1 MNLLRDEWGIPHV
14 RGASLTEVARLQGRA
29 TARDRAW
36 QLEIERL
43 RGEGR
48 TAELLGPAGLEWDVF
63 ARRARLAA
71 VARAAYE
78 RLDEETQGFLAAYVD
93 GVRAGLAETSC
104 PELDGPDGLGP
115 APGTWQPWTPL
126 AVFWVQQILFGS
138 FPSKLFGARAARV
151 LGPEAELFR
160 TDGLSGGSNAYAVG
174 GGRTVSGLPLVAGD
188 PHRVFEAPNVYLQ
201 VRLACT
207 DPDDAFDVVGMTFP
221 GVPGVQH
228 FAHAGQVAWG
238 ITNAMA
244 DYQDLVR
251 VDLARSAG
259 SVRSSNGEVRRSVE
273 TVLVRDQEPV
283 EVEILETDRG
293 PVVLGGPDEGWGKVL
308 RSPGHELGDLGFGAL
323 LPLLRSR
330 SVADVEAAV
339 AHWVEPVNNWVIAD
353 VAGDVVHTV
362 GGRVPRRDEAGE
374 WTGWVAPLPRR
385 TASTHGSVVTAND
398 RCMPEFD
405 VLASGFAPPFRA
417 QRIGRL
423 LDEAGSLDAERAMAV
438 LADTT
443 QTAGG
448 PLLALL
454 PVDLRPPALVD
465 WDGAMDGSPGAAWF
479 AALRA
484 EVVDRIC
491 AAPALA
497 PLLEPSEHGPLYE
510 PWFSLPS
517 RVAACLHVILSAK
530 RPFGLDPIV
539 LVEEAA
545 RAVYLAESAHTDAE
559 TPTQLVMTSRLGKD
573 SGQDEPTRRGHLT
586 NWPER
591 HRFWPLHAL
600 EQFELP
606 HVRTAPA
613 TPLPGDT
620 DTVRCNA
627 WIPGTTV
634 TVRGSVARYA
644 WDLADRDDSR
654 WVVPLGVSGSPDS
667 PHHTDQH
674 DAWARGGAVRVVT
687 DWSLLTE
694 EKTCP

>member
-1 MNLLRDEWGIPHV
+1 MSLSRDEWGIPHV
-14 RGASLTEVARLQGRA
+14 RGASLTEVARLQGWA

-48 TAELLGPAGLEWDVF
+48 TAELLGPAGLEWDTF

-71 VARAAYE
+71 VAQDAFE
-78 RLDEETQGFLAAYVD
+78 RLDEETQGFLTAYVE
-93 GVRAGLAETSC
+93 GVRSGLEGASC

-115 APGTWQPWTPL
+115 APGAWQPWTPL

-151 LGPEAELFR
+151 LAADAELFR
-160 TDGLSGGSNAYAVG
+160 TEGLSGGSNAYAVG
-174 GGRTVSGLPLVAGD
+174 GGRTRSGLPLIAGD

-207 DPDDAFDVVGMTFP
+207 DPDDTFDVVGMTFP

-244 DYQDLVR
+244 DYQDLYR
-251 VDLARSAG
+251 VDLRSRG
-259 SVRSSNGEVRRSVE
+259 GVVSRSVE

-283 EVEILETDRG
+283 EVEVLETDRG
-293 PVVLGGPDEGWGKVL
+293 PVVLGGPDEGWGQVL

-353 VAGDVVHTV
+353 VAGNVVHTV
-362 GGRVPRRDEAGE
+362 GGRVPRRDAAGE
-374 WTGWVAPLPRR
+374 WTGWVDPLPRR
-385 TASTHGSVVTAND
+385 TAAPDRAVVTAND

-405 VLASGFAPPFRA
+405 VLATSFAPPFRA
-417 QRIGRL
+417 GRIRDL
-423 LDEAGSLDAERAMAV
+423 LDGAGPLDAEGAVGV

-443 QTAGG
+443 QTAGA
-448 PLLALL
+448 PLLALV
-454 PVDLRPPALVD
+454 PADLRPQALAE
-465 WDGAMDGSPGAAWF
+465 WDGAMDGSPGAAWY

-491 AAPALA
+491 AAPVLA
-497 PLLEPSEHGPLYE
+497 PLREPSEHGPLYE
-510 PWFSLPS
+510 PWFSLAA
-517 RVAACLHVILSAK
+517 RVAGALHIILAAEK
-530 RPFGLDPIV
+530 PFGLDPRA
-539 LVEEAA
+539 LVAEAVK
-545 RAVYLAESAHTDAE
+545 AVRDAG
-559 TPTQLVMTSRLGKD
+559 S
-573 SGQDEPTRRGHLT
+573 EPTS
-586 NWPER
+586 WPEG

-606 HVRTAPA
+606 HTRTAPA

-627 WIPGTTV
+627 WIPGATV

-644 WDLADRDDSR
+644 WDLADRDNSR
-654 WVVPLGVSGSPDS
+654 WVVPLGASGSPDS

-674 DAWARGGAVRVVT
+674 DAWAHGGAVRVVT

-694 EKTCP
+694 EKTWL

>member
-1 MNLLRDEWGIPHV
+1 MSLSRDEWGIPHV
-14 RGASLTEVARLQGRA
+14 RGASLTEVARLQGWA

-43 RGEGR
+43 RAEGR
-48 TAELLGPAGLEWDVF
+48 TAELLGPAGLEWDTF
-63 ARRARLAA
+63 SRRARLAA
-71 VARAAYE
+71 VAREAFE
-78 RLDEETQGFLAAYVD
+78 RLDEETQGFLTAYVD
-93 GVRAGLAETSC
+93 GVHAGLYGATC
-104 PELDGPDGLGP
+104 AELDGPDGLGP

-138 FPSKLFGARAARV
+138 YPSKLFGARAARV
-151 LGPEAELFR
+151 LGADAELFR
-160 TDGLSGGSNAYAVG
+160 TEGLSGGSNAYAVG
-174 GGRTVSGLPLVAGD
+174 GGRTRSGLPLVAGD

-207 DPDDAFDVVGMTFP
+207 DPDDTFDVVGMTFP

-244 DYQDLVR
+244 DYQDLVH
-251 VDLARSAG
+251 VDLPSDRG
-259 SVRSSNGEVRRSVE
+259 VVRRTVE
-273 TVLVRDQEPV
+273 TVLVRAQEPV
-283 EVEILETDRG
+283 EVEVLETDRG
-293 PVVLGGPDEGWGKVL
+293 PVVLGGPDEGWGQVL

-353 VAGDVVHTV
+353 VTGAVVHTV
-362 GGRVPRRDEAGE
+362 GGRVPRRDAAGE
-374 WTGWVAPLPRR
+374 WAGWVDPLPRR
-385 TASTHGSVVTAND
+385 TASAAGAVVTAND

-405 VLASGFAPPFRA
+405 VLATGFAPPFRA
-417 QRIGRL
+417 HRIGQL
-423 LDEAGSLDAERAMAV
+423 LDDAGPLDAEQAVAV

-443 QTAGG
+443 QTAGEQ
-448 PLLALL
+448 LLALV
-454 PVDLRPPALVD
+454 PADLRPPALAE
-465 WDGAMDGSPGAAWF
+465 WDGAMDGSAGAAWY

-491 AAPALA
+491 AAPVLA
-497 PLLEPSEHGPLYE
+497 PLREPSEHGPLYE
-510 PWFSLPS
+510 PWFSLPA
-517 RVAACLHVILSAK
+517 RVAGALHVILAAEN
-530 RPFGLDPIV
+530 PFGLDPRE
-539 LVEEAA
+539 LVAEAA
-545 RAVYLAESAHTDAE
+545 KAV
-559 TPTQLVMTSRLGKD
+559 LGAGREAA
-573 SGQDEPTRRGHLT
+573 S
-586 NWPER
+586 WPES

-606 HVRTAPA
+606 HTRTAPA

-627 WIPGTTV
+627 WIPGAAV

-644 WDLADRDDSR
+644 WDLADRDNSR
-654 WVVPLGVSGSPDS
+654 WVVPLGASGSPDS

-674 DAWARGGAVRVVT
+674 DAWAHGGAVRVVT

-694 EKTCP
+694 EKTWL

>member
-1 MNLLRDEWGIPHV
+1 MSIWRDQWGIPHV
-14 RGASLTEVARLQGRA
+14 RGASLTEVARLQGWA

-48 TAELLGPAGLEWDVF
+48 AAELLGPAGVGWDTF
-63 ARRARLAA
+63 ARRARLEA
-71 VARAAYE
+71 VARESFE
-78 RLDEETQGFLAAYVD
+78 RLDQETQEFLTAYVS
-93 GVRAGLAETSC
+93 GVRSGLEGASC

-138 FPSKLFGARAARV
+138 FPSKLFSARAARV
-151 LGPEAELFR
+151 LGADAELFR
-160 TDGLSGGSNAYAVG
+160 TEGLTGGLSGGSNAYAVG
-174 GGRTVSGLPLVAGD
+174 GGRTRAGAPIVAGD

-221 GVPGVQH
+221 GIPGVQH

-244 DYQDLVR
+244 DYQDLYR
-251 VDLARSAG
+251 VDLRSG
-259 SVRSSNGEVRRSVE
+259 SEVVRRSVE
-273 TVLVRDQEPV
+273 TVLVRGQEPV
-283 EVEILETDRG
+283 EVEVLETDRG
-293 PVVLGGPDEGWGKVL
+293 PVVLGGSDEGWGEVL

-323 LPLLRSR
+323 LPLLRAR

-339 AHWVEPVNNWVIAD
+339 ERWVEPVNNWVIAD
-353 VAGDVVHTV
+353 VAGDVVHTA

-374 WTGWVAPLPRR
+374 WTGWVDPLPRR
-385 TASTHGSVVTAND
+385 TASTDGSVVTAND

-405 VLASGFAPPFRA
+405 VLAAGFAPPFRA
-417 QRIGRL
+417 HRIAQL
-423 LDEAGSLDAERAMAV
+423 LDEAGPLDADHAVAV

-443 QTAGG
+443 QTAGA
-448 PLLALL
+448 PLLALV
-454 PVDLRPPALVD
+454 PVDLHPRGLAE
-465 WDGAMDGSPGAAWF
+465 WDGAMDGSPGAAWY

-491 AAPALA
+491 AAPVLA
-497 PLLEPSEHGPLYE
+497 PLREPSEHGPLYE
-510 PWFSLPS
+510 PWFSLS
-517 RVAACLHVILSAK
+517 ARVASALHIILAAEK
-530 RPFGLDPIV
+530 PFGLDPRA
-539 LVEEAA
+539 LVADAA
-545 RAVYLAESAHTDAE
+545 KAVRDAD
-559 TPTQLVMTSRLGKD
+559 P
-573 SGQDEPTRRGHLT
+573 EPTT
-586 NWPER
+586 WPDQ

-600 EQFELP
+600 EQFDLP
-606 HVRTAPA
+606 HTRTAPA

-627 WIPGTTV
+627 WIPGTSV

-644 WDLADRDDSR
+644 WDLADRDNSR
-654 WVVPLGVSGSPDS
+654 WVVPLGVSGDPDD

-674 DAWARGGAVRVVT
+674 DTWARGGAVRVVT

>member
-1 MNLLRDEWGIPHV
+1 MSCLLRDEWGIPHV
-14 RGASLTEVARLQGRA
+14 RGASLAEVARLQGWA

-48 TAELLGPAGLEWDVF
+48 TAELLGPAGLEWDAF

-71 VARAAYE
+71 VAQAAYE
-78 RLDEETQGFLAAYVD
+78 RLDAETQGFLTAYVE
-93 GVRAGLAETSC
+93 GVRSGLEGASC

-151 LGPEAELFR
+151 LGADAELFH
-160 TDGLSGGSNAYAVG
+160 TEGLSGGSNAYAVG
-174 GGRTVSGLPLVAGD
+174 GGRTRSGLPLVAGD

-207 DPDDAFDVVGMTFP
+207 DPDDPFDVVGMTFP

-244 DYQDLVR
+244 DYQDLYR
-251 VDLARSAG
+251 VDLRSG
-259 SVRSSNGEVRRSVE
+259 GDVVRRSVE

-293 PVVLGGPDEGWGKVL
+293 PVVLGGFDEGWGEVL
-308 RSPGHELGDLGFGAL
+308 RSPGHELADLGFGAL
-323 LPLLRSR
+323 LPLLRAR

-339 AHWVEPVNNWVIAD
+339 EHWVEPVNNWVIAD

-374 WTGWVAPLPRR
+374 WTGWVDPLPRR
-385 TASTHGSVVTAND
+385 TASADGSVVTAND

-405 VLASGFAPPFRA
+405 VLATGFAPPFRA
-417 QRIGRL
+417 HRIAQL
-423 LDEAGSLDAERAMAV
+423 LDEAGPLDTEQAVAV
-438 LADTT
+438 LADTI
-443 QTAGG
+443 QTAGA
-448 PLLALL
+448 PLLGLVPA
-454 PVDLRPPALVD
+454 DLRPQALAG
-465 WDGAMDGSPGAAWF
+465 WDGAMDGSPGAAWY

-484 EVVDRIC
+484 EVVDRVC
-491 AAPALA
+491 AAPVLA
-497 PLLEPSEHGPLYE
+497 PLREPSEHGPLYE
-510 PWFSLPS
+510 PWFSLPA
-517 RVAACLHVILSAK
+517 RVAGALHIILAAEK
-530 RPFGLDPIV
+530 PFGLDPRA
-539 LVEEAA
+539 LVAEAA
-545 RAVYLAESAHTDAE
+545 KAVRDAG
-559 TPTQLVMTSRLGKD
+559 S
-573 SGQDEPTRRGHLT
+573 EPTP
-586 NWPER
+586 WPEE

-600 EQFELP
+600 EQFDLP
-606 HVRTAPA
+606 HTRTAPA
-613 TPLPGDT
+613 TPLSGDT

-644 WDLADRDDSR
+644 WDLADRENSR

-667 PHHTDQH
+667 PHHIDQH

>member
-1 MNLLRDEWGIPHV
+1 MSVLLRDEWGIPHV
-14 RGASLTEVARLQGRA
+14 RGASLAEVARLQGWA

-48 TAELLGPAGLEWDVF
+48 TAELLGPAGLEWDAF

-71 VARAAYE
+71 VAQAAYA
-78 RLDEETQGFLAAYVD
+78 RLDEETQGFLTAYVE
-93 GVRAGLAETSC
+93 GVRSGLEGASS

-151 LGPEAELFR
+151 LGTDAELFR
-160 TDGLSGGSNAYAVG
+160 TEGLTGGLSGGSNAYAVG
-174 GGRTVSGLPLVAGD
+174 GGRTRSGAPIVAGD

-244 DYQDLVR
+244 DYQDLYR
-251 VDLARSAG
+251 VDLRSG
-259 SVRSSNGEVRRSVE
+259 SDVVRRSVE

-283 EVEILETDRG
+283 EVEVLETDRG
-293 PVVLGGPDEGWGKVL
+293 PVVLGGSDEGWGQVL
-308 RSPGHELGDLGFGAL
+308 RTPGHELGDLGFGAL
-323 LPLLRSR
+323 LPLLRAR

-339 AHWVEPVNNWVIAD
+339 EHWVEPVNNWVIAD

-362 GGRVPRRDEAGE
+362 GGRVPLRDEAGE
-374 WTGWVAPLPRR
+374 WTGWVDPLPRR
-385 TASTHGSVVTAND
+385 TAPADGSVVTAND

-405 VLASGFAPPFRA
+405 VLAAGFAPPFRA
-417 QRIGRL
+417 HRIGQL
-423 LDEAGSLDAERAMAV
+423 LDEAGPLDAEQAVAV

-443 QTAGG
+443 QTAGV
-448 PLLALL
+448 PLLALV
-454 PVDLRPPALVD
+454 PAELRPQALAE
-465 WDGAMDGSPGAAWF
+465 WDGAMDGSLGAAWY

-491 AAPALA
+491 AAPVLA
-497 PLLEPSEHGPLYE
+497 PLREPSEHGPLYE
-510 PWFSLPS
+510 PWFSLS
-517 RVAACLHVILSAK
+517 ARVAGALHIILAAEK
-530 RPFGLDPIV
+530 PFGLDPRA
-539 LVEEAA
+539 LVADAA
-545 RAVYLAESAHTDAE
+545 KAVRD
-559 TPTQLVMTSRLGKD
+559 VD
-573 SGQDEPTRRGHLT
+573 SEPTP
-586 NWPER
+586 WPEE

-600 EQFELP
+600 EQFDLP
-606 HVRTAPA
+606 HTRTAPA

-627 WIPGTTV
+627 WIPGTIV

-644 WDLADRDDSR
+644 WDLADRDNSR

>member
-1 MNLLRDEWGIPHV
+1 MSSASSGLSRDQWGIPHV
-14 RGASLTEVARLQGRA
+14 RGASLTEVARLQGWA

-48 TAELLGPAGLEWDVF
+48 TAELLGPAGLEWDTF

-71 VARAAYE
+71 VAREAFE

-93 GVRAGLAETSC
+93 GVRAGLEGATC
-104 PELDGPDGLGP
+104 VELDGPDGLGP
-115 APGTWQPWTPL
+115 APGAWQPWTPL

-151 LGPEAELFR
+151 LGAEAELFR
-160 TDGLSGGSNAYAVG
+160 TEGLSGGSNAYAVG
-174 GGRTVSGLPLVAGD
+174 GGRTRSGLPLVAGD

-207 DPDDAFDVVGMTFP
+207 DPDDTFDVVGMTFP

-244 DYQDLVR
+244 DYQDLVH
-251 VDLARSAG
+251 VDLPSDRGVAR
-259 SVRSSNGEVRRSVE
+259 RTVE

-283 EVEILETDRG
+283 EVEVLETDRG
-293 PVVLGGPDEGWGKVL
+293 PMVLGGLDEGGGQVL

-323 LPLLRSR
+323 LPLLRAR

-353 VAGDVVHTV
+353 VAGEVVHTV
-362 GGRVPRRDEAGE
+362 GGRVPRRDAAGE
-374 WTGWVAPLPRR
+374 WTGWVDPLPRR
-385 TASTHGSVVTAND
+385 TASADGSVVTAND

-405 VLASGFAPPFRA
+405 VLATGFAPPFRA
-417 QRIGRL
+417 HRIGQL
-423 LDEAGSLDAERAMAV
+423 LDDAGPLDAEQAVAV

-443 QTAGG
+443 QTAGEQ
-448 PLLALL
+448 LLALV
-454 PVDLRPPALVD
+454 PADLRPPALAE
-465 WDGAMDGSPGAAWF
+465 WDRAMDGSAGAAWY

-491 AAPALA
+491 AAPVLA
-497 PLLEPSEHGPLYE
+497 PLREPSEHGPLYE
-510 PWFSLPS
+510 PWFSLPA
-517 RVAACLHVILSAK
+517 RVAGALHVILAAEN
-530 RPFGLDPIV
+530 PFGLDPRE
-539 LVEEAA
+539 LVAEAA
-545 RAVYLAESAHTDAE
+545 KAV
-559 TPTQLVMTSRLGKD
+559 LGAGREAA
-573 SGQDEPTRRGHLT
+573 S
-586 NWPER
+586 WPER

-606 HVRTAPA
+606 HTRTAPT

-627 WIPGTTV
+627 WIPGAAV

-644 WDLADRDDSR
+644 WDLADRDNSR
-654 WVVPLGVSGSPDS
+654 WVVPLGASGSPDS

-674 DAWARGGAVRVVT
+674 DAWAHGGAVRVVT

-694 EKTCP
+694 EKTWL

>member
-1 MNLLRDEWGIPHV
+1 MSLLRDEWGIPHV

-48 TAELLGPAGLEWDVF
+48 TAELLGPAGLEWDTF
-63 ARRARLAA
+63 ARRARIAG
-71 VARAAYE
+71 VARSAYAG
-78 RLDEETQGFLAAYVD
+78 LDEETQGFLTAYVD

-104 PELDGPDGLGP
+104 AELDGPEGLGP
-115 APGTWQPWTPL
+115 APVTWQPWTPL

-160 TDGLSGGSNAYAVG
+160 TEGLSGGSNAYAVG
-174 GGRTVSGLPLVAGD
+174 GGRTRSGLPLVAGD

-207 DPDDAFDVVGMTFP
+207 DPDDPFDVVGMTFP

-228 FAHAGQVAWG
+228 FAHAGRVAWG
-238 ITNAMA
+238 ITNAMG
-244 DYQDLVR
+244 DYQDLYR
-251 VDLARSAG
+251 VDLRPG
-259 SVRSSNGEVRRSVE
+259 GDVVRRSVE
-273 TVLVRDQEPV
+273 TVLVRGQDPVPV
-283 EVEILETDRG
+283 EVLETERG
-293 PVVLGGPDEGWGKVL
+293 PVVLDDPEEGWGQAL
-308 RSPGHELGDLGFGAL
+308 RTPGHELDDLGFGAL

-362 GGRVPRRDEAGE
+362 GGRVPRRDGAGE
-374 WTGWVAPLPRR
+374 WTGWVDPLPRR
-385 TASTHGSVVTAND
+385 TAPSDGAVVTAND

-405 VLASGFAPPFRA
+405 VLATGFAPPFRA
-417 QRIGRL
+417 HRIGEL
-423 LDEAGSLDAERAMAV
+423 LENAGPLDAEDAVAV
-438 LADTT
+438 LADTA

-448 PLLALL
+448 PLLALV
-454 PVDLRPPALVD
+454 PADLRPPVLAE
-465 WDGAMDGSPGAAWF
+465 WDGAMDGSPGAAWY

-497 PLLEPSEHGPLYE
+497 PLREPSEHGPLYE
-510 PWFSLPS
+510 PWFSLPA
-517 RVAACLHVILSAK
+517 RVAGALHIILAAEK
-530 RPFGLDPIV
+530 PFGLDLRE
-539 LVEEAA
+539 LVTEAA
-545 RAVYLAESAHTDAE
+545 KAVAG
-559 TPTQLVMTSRLGKD
+559 R
-573 SGQDEPTRRGHLT
+573 EPTP
-586 NWPER
+586 WPET

-606 HVRTAPA
+606 HTRTAPA

-644 WDLADRDDSR
+644 WDLADRDNSR

-674 DAWARGGAVRVVT
+674 DAWAQGGAVRVVT

>member
-1 MNLLRDEWGIPHV
+1 MTLFRDEWGVPHV
-14 RGASLTEVARLQGRA
+14 RAASLPEVARLQGRA

-48 TAELLGPAGLEWDVF
+48 TAELLGPAGLEWDIF
-63 ARRARLAA
+63 ARRARIAA
-71 VARAAYE
+71 VARSAFA
-78 RLDEETQGFLAAYVD
+78 RLDEETQGFLTAYVE

-104 PELDGPDGLGP
+104 VELDGPDGLGP

-126 AVFWVQQILFGS
+126 AAFWVQQIHFGS

-151 LGPEAELFR
+151 LGPEAALFR
-160 TDGLSGGSNAYAVG
+160 TEGLSGGSNAYAVG

-207 DPDDAFDVVGMTFP
+207 DPEDTFDVVGMTFP

-228 FAHAGQVAWG
+228 FAHAGAVAWG
-238 ITNAMA
+238 ITNAMG
-244 DYQDLVR
+244 DYQDLYR
-251 VDLARSAG
+251 VDLRPG
-259 SVRSSNGEVRRSVE
+259 GDVVRRSVE
-273 TVLVRDQEPV
+273 TVLVRGEEPV
-283 EVEILETDRG
+283 SVEVLETERG
-293 PVVLGGPDEGWGKVL
+293 PVVLDDPEDGWGQAL
-308 RSPGHELGDLGFGAL
+308 RTPGHELGDLGFGAL
-323 LPLLRSR
+323 LPLLRAR

-339 AHWVEPVNNWVIAD
+339 EHWVEPVNNWVIAD
-353 VAGDVVHTV
+353 ATGKVVHTV

-374 WTGWVAPLPRR
+374 WTGWVDPLPRR
-385 TASTHGSVVTAND
+385 TTSPDGVLVTAND
-398 RCMPEFD
+398 RCTPEFD
-405 VLASGFAPPFRA
+405 VLATGFAPPFRA
-417 QRIGRL
+417 DRIGQL
-423 LDEAGSLDAERAMAV
+423 LDDAEPLDAERAVAV

-443 QTAGG
+443 QTAGD
-448 PLLALL
+448 PLLAL
-454 PVDLRPPALVD
+454 VPADVWPQALDD
-465 WDGAMDGSPGAAWF
+465 WDGAMDGSSGAAWY

-491 AAPALA
+491 AAPVLA
-497 PLLEPSEHGPLYE
+497 PLREPSEHGPLYE
-510 PWFSLPS
+510 PWFSLPA
-517 RVAACLHVILSAK
+517 RVAGALHVILAAEK
-530 RPFGLDPIV
+530 PFGLDLRE
-539 LVEEAA
+539 LVADAA
-545 RAVYLAESAHTDAE
+545 RAVHDPVA
-559 TPTQLVMTSRLGKD
+559 
-573 SGQDEPTRRGHLT
+573 
-586 NWPER
+586 WPQN

-600 EQFELP
+600 EQFDLP
-606 HVRTAPA
+606 HTRTAPA

-627 WIPGTTV
+627 WIPGSTV

-644 WDLADRDDSR
+644 WDLADRDNSL
-654 WVVPLGVSGSPDS
+654 WVVPLGAGGNPDS

-674 DAWARGGAVRVVT
+674 DAWAAGGAVRVVT

>member
-1 MNLLRDEWGIPHV
+1 D
-14 RGASLTEVARLQGRA
+14 A
-29 TARDRAW
+29 
-36 QLEIERL
+36 
-43 RGEGR
+43 
-48 TAELLGPAGLEWDVF
+48 F

-71 VARAAYE
+71 VAQAAYE
-78 RLDEETQGFLAAYVD
+78 RLDAETQGFLTAYVE
-93 GVRAGLAETSC
+93 GVRSGLEGASC

-151 LGPEAELFR
+151 LGADAELFH
-160 TDGLSGGSNAYAVG
+160 TEGLSGGSNAYAVG
-174 GGRTVSGLPLVAGD
+174 GGRTRSGLPLVAGD

-207 DPDDAFDVVGMTFP
+207 DPDDPFDVVGMTFP

-244 DYQDLVR
+244 DYQDLYR
-251 VDLARSAG
+251 VDLRSG
-259 SVRSSNGEVRRSVE
+259 GDVVRRSVE

-293 PVVLGGPDEGWGKVL
+293 PVVLGGFDEGWGEVL
-308 RSPGHELGDLGFGAL
+308 RSPGHELADLGFGAL
-323 LPLLRSR
+323 LPLLRAR

-339 AHWVEPVNNWVIAD
+339 EHWVEPVNNWVIAD

-374 WTGWVAPLPRR
+374 WTGWVDPLPRR
-385 TASTHGSVVTAND
+385 TASADGSVVTAND

-405 VLASGFAPPFRA
+405 VLATGFAPPFRA
-417 QRIGRL
+417 HRIAQL
-423 LDEAGSLDAERAMAV
+423 LDEAGPLDTEQAVAV
-438 LADTT
+438 LADTI
-443 QTAGG
+443 QTAGA
-448 PLLALL
+448 PLLGLVPA
-454 PVDLRPPALVD
+454 DLRPQALAG
-465 WDGAMDGSPGAAWF
+465 WDGAMDGSPGAAWY

-484 EVVDRIC
+484 EVVDRVC
-491 AAPALA
+491 AAPVLA
-497 PLLEPSEHGPLYE
+497 PLREPSEHGPLYE
-510 PWFSLPS
+510 PWFSLPA
-517 RVAACLHVILSAK
+517 RVAGALHIILAAEK
-530 RPFGLDPIV
+530 PFGLDPRA
-539 LVEEAA
+539 LVAEAA
-545 RAVYLAESAHTDAE
+545 KAVRDAG
-559 TPTQLVMTSRLGKD
+559 S
-573 SGQDEPTRRGHLT
+573 EPTP
-586 NWPER
+586 WPEE

-600 EQFELP
+600 EQFDLP
-606 HVRTAPA
+606 HTRTAPA
-613 TPLPGDT
+613 TPLSGDT

-644 WDLADRDDSR
+644 WDLADRENSR

-667 PHHTDQH
+667 PHHIDQH

>member
-1 MNLLRDEWGIPHV
+1 MSSLFRDEWGIPHV
-14 RGASLTEVARLQGRA
+14 RGASPAEVARLQGRA

-48 TAELLGPAGLEWDVF
+48 TAELLGPAGLEWDTF
-63 ARRARLAA
+63 ARRARIAG
-71 VARAAYE
+71 VARAAYAG
-78 RLDEETQGFLAAYVD
+78 LDEETQEFLSAYVD
-93 GVRAGLAETSC
+93 GVRTGLAETSC
-104 PELDGPDGLGP
+104 VELDGPDGLGP

-138 FPSKLFGARAARV
+138 YPSKLFGARAARV

-160 TDGLSGGSNAYAVG
+160 TEGLSGGSNAYAVG
-174 GGRTVSGLPLVAGD
+174 GGRTRSGLPLVAGD

-207 DPDDAFDVVGMTFP
+207 DPDDTFDVVGMTFP

-228 FAHAGQVAWG
+228 FAHAGRVAWG
-238 ITNAMA
+238 ITNAMG
-244 DYQDLVR
+244 DYQDLYR
-251 VDLARSAG
+251 VDLRPG
-259 SVRSSNGEVRRSVE
+259 GDVVRRSVE
-273 TVLVRDQEPV
+273 TVLVRGQEPV
-283 EVEILETDRG
+283 SVEVLETSRG
-293 PVVLGGPDEGWGKVL
+293 PVVLDDPEEGWGQAL
-308 RSPGHELGDLGFGAL
+308 RTPGHALDDLGFGAL
-323 LPLLRSR
+323 LPLLRAR

-353 VAGDVVHTV
+353 AAGHVVHTV

-374 WTGWVAPLPRR
+374 WTGWVDPLPRR
-385 TASTHGSVVTAND
+385 TASSGGALVTAND
-398 RCMPEFD
+398 RCMPGFD
-405 VLASGFAPPFRA
+405 ALAAGFAPPFRA
-417 QRIGRL
+417 HRIGEL
-423 LDEAGSLDAERAMAV
+423 LDADGPLDAEQAVAV
-438 LADTT
+438 LADVA
-443 QTAGG
+443 QTAGD
-448 PLLALL
+448 PLLALISADVW
-454 PVDLRPPALVD
+454 PRALD
-465 WDGAMDGSPGAAWF
+465 EWDGAMDGSPGAAWY

-497 PLLEPSEHGPLYE
+497 PLREPSDHGPLYE
-510 PWFSLPS
+510 PWFSLPA
-517 RVAACLHVILSAK
+517 RVAGALHIILAAEK
-530 RPFGLDPIV
+530 PFGLDLRE
-539 LVEEAA
+539 LVTEAVK
-545 RAVYLAESAHTDAE
+545 AVAAEAVT
-559 TPTQLVMTSRLGKD
+559 VR
-573 SGQDEPTRRGHLT
+573 EPTP
-586 NWPER
+586 WPES

-606 HVRTAPA
+606 HTRTAPA

-620 DTVRCNA
+620 DTVRSNA

-644 WDLADRDDSR
+644 WDLADRDNSR
-654 WVVPLGVSGSPDS
+654 WVVPLGASGDPDS

-674 DAWARGGAVRVVT
+674 DTWAEGGAVRVVT

>member
-1 MNLLRDEWGIPHV
+1 MSVLLRDEWGIPHV
-14 RGASLTEVARLQGRA
+14 RGASLAEVARLQGWA

-48 TAELLGPAGLEWDVF
+48 TAELLGPAGLEWDTF
-63 ARRARLAA
+63 ARRARLPA
-71 VARAAYE
+71 VAQAAYG
-78 RLDEETQGFLAAYVD
+78 RLDEETQGFLTAYVE
-93 GVRAGLAETSC
+93 GVRSGLEGASS

-151 LGPEAELFR
+151 LGTDAELFR
-160 TDGLSGGSNAYAVG
+160 TEGLTGGLSGGSNAYAVS
-174 GGRTVSGLPLVAGD
+174 GGRTRSGAPLVAGD

-207 DPDDAFDVVGMTFP
+207 DPDDTFDVVGMTFP

-244 DYQDLVR
+244 DYQDLYR
-251 VDLARSAG
+251 VDLRSG
-259 SVRSSNGEVRRSVE
+259 SDVVRRSVE

-283 EVEILETDRG
+283 EVEVLETDRG
-293 PVVLGGPDEGWGKVL
+293 PVVLGGSDEGWGQVL

-323 LPLLRSR
+323 LPLLRAR

-339 AHWVEPVNNWVIAD
+339 EHWVEPVNNWLIAD

-362 GGRVPRRDEAGE
+362 GGRVPRRDGAGE
-374 WTGWVAPLPRR
+374 WTGWVDPLPRR
-385 TASTHGSVVTAND
+385 TASGDGAVVTAND

-405 VLASGFAPPFRA
+405 VLATGFAPPFRA
-417 QRIGRL
+417 HRIGQL
-423 LDEAGSLDAERAMAV
+423 LDDAAPLDAEQAVAV

-443 QTAGG
+443 QTAGEQ
-448 PLLALL
+448 LLSLVPA
-454 PVDLRPPALVD
+454 DLRPPALAE
-465 WDGAMDGSPGAAWF
+465 WDRAMDDSAGAAWY

-491 AAPALA
+491 AAPVLA
-497 PLLEPSEHGPLYE
+497 PLREPSEHGPLYE
-510 PWFSLPS
+510 PWFSLPA
-517 RVAACLHVILSAK
+517 RVAGALHVILAAEN
-530 RPFGLDPIV
+530 PFGLDPRQ
-539 LVEEAA
+539 LVAEAA
-545 RAVYLAESAHTDAE
+545 KAVLEAGREAAS
-559 TPTQLVMTSRLGKD
+559 
-573 SGQDEPTRRGHLT
+573 
-586 NWPER
+586 WPER

-606 HVRTAPA
+606 HTRTAPT

-644 WDLADRDDSR
+644 WDLADRDNSR

-674 DAWARGGAVRVVT
+674 DAWAHGGAVGVVT

-694 EKTCP
+694 EKTWL